1 MRYCRMILIAS
12 LLILATV
19 FVSVVVHVPL
29 LLLIVVLMVIAP
41 KLRRGQALTAFGT
54 ARWAGSIDAQK
65 AGMFD
70 GHSGLPLGRM
80 QLPRPTVIASILALF
95 DRRIPAELACE
106 QFIFALRKL
115 QPPPPPKLVRLA
127 KAVHVAI
134 FAPTGV
140 GKGVS
145 CVIPHL
151 LTCPDSMV
159 VVDFKG
165 ENAKLTASHR
175 REVFGHRIVMLDPFH
190 VVTGEPDSLNPLDQI
205 KRDSPLLLDDGR
217 DLAEAL
223 VIRTGEEKEPHWVDS
238 AETWIAAMAS
248 VVALFAEGK
257 DRTLQT
263 LRTVLTNPLKMQ
275 AVIKMMC
282 ESDACEGMLSRL
294 GHQLTQFKDKEL
306 SSVLTTANRFLRF
319 LDTLSV
325 AQSTTSSSF
334 DPTELRSGKMTVY
347 LILPPEHMRAQAGLL
362 RMWIAGLLRV
372 VVRGGLQETNKVHFI
387 LDEAASLGQMGCL
400 EDAVD
405 KYRGYGV
412 RLQFYYQSL
421 GQLRKCWPE
430 GQDQTLLSNTSQV
443 FFGVNDYQTAEY
455 VSARLGEATI
465 IVESG
470 GTSSSQSIQ
479 YSQANADESR
489 SHSWTENLNWA
500 QHARKLL
507 KPEEVIALPARLAV
521 TFTPGVPPLCT
532 KLLRYYEEDNLTPA
546 TSDWKQ
552 LRMRAE
558 VWAAACGMLTLSL
571 MAVAGFVHFIAT
583 R

>member
-12 LLILATV
+12 LLILALV
-19 FVSVVVHVPL
+19 LIAVVVKLPL
-29 LLLIVVLMVIAP
+29 MLIFVALVIIAP
-41 KLRRGQALTAFGT
+41 KLRNGKVLSAFGT
-54 ARWAGSIDAQK
+54 ARWAGSVDARN
-65 AGMFD
+65 AGMFSD
-70 GHSGLPLGRM
+70 ASGLPLGRM
-80 QLPRPTVIASILALF
+80 QQPRISVLAATRALY
-95 DRRIPAELACE
+95 DRRIPCFLACE
-106 QFIFALRKL
+106 QFVFALRKL
-115 QPPPPPKLVRLA
+115 QPPPPPQLVRLA
-127 KAVHVAI
+127 KAVHVAV

-175 REVFGHRIVMLDPFH
+175 KDVFGHRIVMLDPFH
-190 VVTGEPDSLNPLDQI
+190 VVSDTPDSFNPFDQI
-205 KRDSPLLLDDGR
+205 NRDSPLALDDCR

-223 VIRTGEEKEPHWVDS
+223 VIRTGEEKEPHWTDS

-248 VVALFAEGK
+248 VVALFGEDK

-282 ESDACEGMLSRL
+282 ESDAQAGMLSRL

-306 SSVLTTANRFLRF
+306 ASVLTTTSRFLRF

-325 AQSTTSSSF
+325 AASTSSSSF
-334 DPTELRSGKMTVY
+334 DPADLRTGKMTVY
-347 LILPPEHMRAQAGLL
+347 LILPPDHMRAQAGLL
-362 RMWIAGLLRV
+362 RMWIAGLLRA
-372 VVRGGLQETNKVHFI
+372 VVRGGLQEANKVHFV

-405 KYRGYGV
+405 KYRGYGI

-455 VSARLGEATI
+455 VSARLGETTI

-470 GTSSSQSIQ
+470 GASSSGSVQ
-479 YSQANADESR
+479 YSKASSDESH
-489 SHSWTENLNWA
+489 SHSWSTNFNWA

-507 KPEEVIALPARLAV
+507 KPEEVIALPARLAI
-521 TFTPGVPPLCT
+521 TFTPGIPPLCT
-532 KLLRYYEEDNLTPA
+532 KLLRYYEEGSLLPVE
-546 TSDWKQ
+546 SPWKQ
-552 LRMRAE
+552 LRKRAE
-558 VWAAACGMLTLSL
+558 IWASAGCMLTLSL
-571 MAVAGFVHFIAT
+571 MAAGGFIHFMTT